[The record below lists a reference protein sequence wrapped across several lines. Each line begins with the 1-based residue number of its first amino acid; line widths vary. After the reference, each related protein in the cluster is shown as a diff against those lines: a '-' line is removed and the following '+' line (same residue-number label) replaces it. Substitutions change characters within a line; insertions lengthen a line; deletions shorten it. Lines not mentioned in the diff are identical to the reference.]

1 MKNSKFQQ
9 ALKLLSISAS
19 LALVSLGGWLIYGF
33 LLKTNTQAI
42 SVRGVVITQGQVED
56 KITGESGI
64 LKLDN
69 QRTVKPSATG
79 TVEQILVKNGDLV
92 RKDQILVR
100 LRDRESQIKLQEFE
114 SDLKD
119 KTLQINEKKLAWQRA
134 EKKLF
139 DVTQESQN
147 IQKSYLKDIES
158 KKQEKQWEVE
168 KRKLEVKKKQQ
179 AISQAESDLAEA
191 RVKLE
196 EDKQLLTRGFI
207 SENELKDQEKK
218 VSQTETILSNVK
230 DELSV
235 SKIDLEKQELD
246 LQTFLKSV
254 NENTSE
260 PQQKLKDVQSKIEQY
275 QQDVNLAKLVFNQ
288 VTRELDK
295 LKIQRQKIIEELHK
309 TVITSP
315 ADGVIINIQLK
326 VGDVIEQK
334 GDVLLMGDPRQQIV
348 ELKLSPLDA
357 TKVKLRQQAE
367 ISIIGLE
374 AKKITGKV
382 QQISL
387 LATETQS
394 NNNQGYENVKVTAIV
409 RLDQVIQNIIPG
421 TPVMVTLIISRRDKV
436 LVLPNE
442 AIQQA
447 ESGTF
452 VWRRDTQSIAF
463 KRFIKIGLEGLDN
476 VEILSGLK
484 LGDEVL
490 IPYAE
495 TPLNEGNRVI
505 IK

>member
-1 MKNSKFQQ
+1 VVEGLSASAFKLEMKTSKFQQ
-9 ALKLLSISAS
+9 ALKLLFISAT

-42 SVRGVVITQGQVED
+42 AVRSVVITQGQVED

-179 AISQAESDLAEA
+179 AISQAENDLAEA

-196 EDKQLLTRGFI
+196 EDKQLFTRGFI

-260 PQQKLKDVQSKIEQY
+260 PQQKLKDVQYKIEQY

-476 VEILSGLK
+476 VEI
-484 LGDEVL
+484 
-490 IPYAE
+490 
-495 TPLNEGNRVI
+495 
-505 IK
+505 